1 MKDTRE
7 FEKKSGK
14 DGRTQITKK
23 KPKNNE
29 TLLFTLLLIYYTYLE
44 SFNNDIELLDGR
56 EGSLQALEAVDSANE
71 QLVPAASL
79 HGQIPYTT
87 QDINYKL
94 LLALP

>member
-23 KPKNNE
+23 KRKKNE
-29 TLLFTLLLIYYTYLE
+29 TLLFTLFLIYYTYLE

-87 QDINYKL
+87 HDINYK
-94 LLALP
+94 AI

>member
-23 KPKNNE
+23 NTKNNE

-87 QDINYKL
+87 HDINYK
-94 LLALP
+94 AI